1 MVFFFLPIDNL
12 NYRMKYFNKNLND
25 NEIYKF
31 IIQILGNSDTDIK
44 LTVTKT
50 SNVIV
55 VDNQWKI
62 IISEDDISIE
72 TIQVSRLVFK
82 FSGLSEMDNDL
93 IFEIKKVIGG
103 ILYSGYS
110 NEKIFNLIC
119 EFNSNL
125 SLLKKHISKDNQSHF
140 CWFFGVSCYDGFLEL
155 LIGVY
160 EPFHHIGDIRMVLNS
175 YKILELV
182 FSVPSGVTYICKDP
196 NSEQKLIE
204 FIIGRNNTLNNEK
217 SK

>member
-1 MVFFFLPIDNL
+1 
-12 NYRMKYFNKNLND
+12 MKYFNKNLND

-31 IIQILGNSDTDIK
+31 IIQILGNSNTEVK

-50 SNVIV
+50 SNVII

-62 IISEDDISIE
+62 IIDYEDNISIE

-93 IFEIKKVIGG
+93 IFEIKKIIRE
-103 ILYSGYS
+103 ILYSKYS
-110 NEKIFNLIC
+110 NEKIFDLIC
-119 EFNSNL
+119 GFNPNL
-125 SLLKKHISKDNQSHF
+125 SLFKKHISQDNQSHF
-140 CWFFGVSCYDGFLEL
+140 HWFFGVSCYGGFLEL

-160 EPFHHIGDIRMVLNS
+160 EPSHHIGDIKMVLRS

-182 FSVPSGVTYICKDP
+182 FSVSSGVTYICRDP
-196 NSEQKLIE
+196 NSDQKLTE

-217 SK
+217 NK